1 LAELLRVED
10 LRTWYHTPAGVIRAV
25 DGVTFSLEQGRTLG
39 LVGESGSGKS
49 VTALSIMRLIDPPGR
64 IEPNSRIVFQGTDLA
79 TASEEELQELRG
91 NQVAMIFQEPMTSLN
106 PVYPIGPQVAEP
118 LRLHRTRR
126 PPGGADTGRGAAPT
140 SWHPATRTSG
150 ARVSAP
156 AVRRYARAGDDR
168 DGDGV

>member
-106 PVYPIGPQVAEP
+106 PVYPIA
-118 LRLHRTRR
+118 RR
-126 PPGGADTGRGAAPT
+126 SPSRSDSIAPGGPVRRRHGPWSCSDKLASRFPNVGRA
-140 SWHPATRTSG
+140 SIRTSC
-150 ARVSAP
+150 P
-156 AVRRYARAGDDR
+156 AVCASGR
-168 DGDGV
+168 